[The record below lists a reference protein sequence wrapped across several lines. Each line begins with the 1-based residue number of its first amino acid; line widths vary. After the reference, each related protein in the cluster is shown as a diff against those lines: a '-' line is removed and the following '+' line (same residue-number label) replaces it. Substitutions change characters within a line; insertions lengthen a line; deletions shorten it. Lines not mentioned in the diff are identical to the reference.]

1 MNPRIGVLA
10 SLKAEGSSFQ
20 PVRDLGLQV
29 CQLSGWEPEIWS
41 DDLAERL
48 RRESASCGVRMS
60 AFWAG
65 WPGPKVWD
73 FVSGPTTLG
82 IVPREYR
89 EIRVRALLKAA
100 GFASRLGAPAIIT
113 HLGFIPENASD
124 PAFAEVVSAVR
135 RIAVRLQAL
144 GMQFWFETGQETPV
158 TMLRLIRSVGTG
170 NLGINLDPANLILYG
185 KGDPVDSL
193 DVFGIHGIAGILGAL
208 GLCFFLRPQN
218 AQALAAQY
226 GPNWSVMH
234 QLGIQ
239 GTAVGIAIAYAAI
252 ISFVLV
258 ILIDKTLGFRLDSV
272 RESAGMDHA
281 LHGEH
286 GYGLMNLQ

>member
-10 SLKAEGSSFQ
+10 SLRAEGSSFQ

-41 DDLAERL
+41 DDLAERV

-73 FVSGPTTLG
+73 FVSGPATLG

-89 EIRVRALLKAA
+89 EMRVRALLKAA
-100 GFASRLGAPAIIT
+100 GFASRLGVPAIIT
-113 HLGFIPENASD
+113 HLGFIPENPSD

-144 GMQFWFETGQETPV
+144 GMEFWFETGQETPV

-193 DVFGIHGIAGILGAL
+193 DVFGSLVRNIHAKDGLYPTDPMKLGTEVRL
-208 GLCFFLRPQN
+208 GEGKVRFPQFIRR
-218 AQALAAQY
+218 L
-226 GPNWSVMH
+226 SE
-234 QLGIQ
+234 
-239 GTAVGIAIAYAAI
+239 
-252 ISFVLV
+252 
-258 ILIDKTLGFRLDSV
+258 LGFRGELIIEREITGDQQTRDIRQAALYLDGLLK
-272 RESAGMDHA
+272 EAG
-281 LHGEH
+281 G
-286 GYGLMNLQ
+286 